1 MKDFE
6 NTNWPIIITSFSHVY
21 ESYNFLSD
29 WNVHWIDCS
38 SLIGV
43 DGMCDENGRE
53 SIQNLLLDYSFYGIH
68 LLDNGNYHYLSFLW
82 CSKIPFDFSLVLFD
96 HHADMQEPM
105 FEGLLSC
112 GSWVKSLL
120 DSNPHLRHVYMFGV
134 DSNNA
139 VSLEVYNQRIT
150 CEADLA
156 RPLGD
161 FPLYLSIDLD
171 VLSEDYIRT
180 NWDQGKYSISQ
191 LVENLELLW
200 KSNDILGVDLCG
212 EDTNIFGNQLNQTT
226 YRLLIEKLKSLSA
239 V

>member
-1 MKDFE
+1 MKDCQ

-29 WNVHWIDCS
+29 WNVRWVDCS

-53 SIQNLLLDYSFYGIH
+53 SIQNLLLGYSFCGIH
-68 LLDNGNYHYLSFLW
+68 LLDNGNYHYLSFFW

-96 HHADMQEPM
+96 HHTDMQEPM

-139 VSLEVYNQRIT
+139 VSLDDYNQRIT
-150 CEADLA
+150 YEADLS

-171 VLSEDYIRT
+171 VLSEDYIQT
-180 NWDQGKYSISQ
+180 NWDQGKYSITQ
-191 LVENLELLW
+191 LVESLELLW
-200 KSNDILGVDLCG
+200 KSNKILGVDLCG
-212 EDTNIFGNQLNQTT
+212 EDTNILGNQLNQTT
-226 YRLLIEKLKSLSA
+226 YCLLIEKIKSLSA

>member
-1 MKDFE
+1 MKDCQ
-6 NTNWPIIITSFSHVY
+6 NINWPIIITSFSHVY

-29 WNVHWIDCS
+29 WNVRWVDCS
-38 SLIGV
+38 SLTGV

-53 SIQNLLLDYSFYGIH
+53 SIQNLLLDDSFCGIH

-96 HHADMQEPM
+96 HHADMQETM

-120 DSNPHLRHVYMFGV
+120 DFNPHLRHVYMFGV
-134 DSNNA
+134 DSNNT
-139 VSLEVYNQRIT
+139 VFQKDYNQRIT
-150 CEADLA
+150 YEADLS

-191 LVENLELLW
+191 LVESLELLW
-200 KSNDILGVDLCG
+200 KSNKILGIDLCG
-212 EDTNIFGNQLNQTT
+212 EDTNIFGNQLNQAT
-226 YRLLIEKLKSLSA
+226 YRLLIEQLKSLSA